1 MNNPDTLKDGDS
13 ALIDILRSSMAEL
26 DIQIP
31 RVYQRLIQRA
41 RENFFEQHQTPSRIR
56 SLADELLAEL
66 KEGNDDNKNQPN

>member
-13 ALIDILRSSMAEL
+13 ALVDILRSSMAEL
-26 DIQIP
+26 DIQSP
-31 RVYQRLIQRA
+31 RVYQRLIQHA

-66 KEGNDDNKNQPN
+66 KEGNEDNENQPN

>member
-66 KEGNDDNKNQPN
+66 KEGNDDNENQPN